1 MNPSGTTEPPVLV
14 PTREPAASTSAA
26 AAAAGARLRHA
37 AILAAVL
44 IIVGAVAGLV
54 PRWLH
59 RTALV
64 AETRALAIQSV
75 SVVSPVPGKAAVG
88 LTMPAEAKALV
99 EAPIYART
107 SGYLKRYLVDIGSQ
121 VKEGDLL
128 AEIDTPELNQE
139 LDQTRAQLAQAQA
152 ALALAKTTAA
162 RWADLLKTASV
173 SAQEAAEKQAD
184 LELKAAT
191 VEAARA
197 NVRRLEDLQ
206 SFERVTAPF
215 AGTITVRGT
224 DVGQLVTASSGR
236 ELFRLAQTTTLRVF
250 VRVPQAA
257 AQGVAAGQ
265 LAELTIPEMPGRVFP
280 ARIVRTSGTMSAD
293 SRTLLT
299 ELQVDNTKGEIL
311 AGTYVQVSL
320 TDARVDPVL
329 TLPANTLLFR
339 SEGTQV
345 GVVGAD
351 NKVALRHITLGRDL
365 GPTIEILGGVGPT
378 DRVILNPADSLVG
391 GTTVRVAEAAKEPAG
406 KAASTAASAK

>member
-1 MNPSGTTEPPVLV
+1 MNSSGTTQPPVAV
-14 PTREPAASTSAA
+14 PGRAPAASTSAA
-26 AAAAGARLRHA
+26 AAAASAKLRHA
-37 AILAAVL
+37 AIVVALL
-44 IIVGAVAGLV
+44 IVIGAVAGLV

-59 RTALV
+59 RTALR
-64 AETRALAIQSV
+64 AETRALAIQTV
-75 SVVSPVPGKAAVG
+75 SVVSPVPGKATVD

-139 LDQTRAQLAQAQA
+139 LEQARAQLAQAQA

-162 RWADLLKTASV
+162 RWAELLKTASV
-173 SAQEAAEKQAD
+173 SEQESAEKQAD

-197 NVRRLEDLQ
+197 NVRRLEELQ

-215 AGTITVRGT
+215 SGTITVRGT
-224 DVGQLVTASSGR
+224 DVGQLVSSGSGK
-236 ELFRLAQTTTLRVF
+236 ELFRLAQTSTLRVF

-257 AQGVAAGQ
+257 ALGVAPGQ
-265 LAELTIPEMPGRVFP
+265 TAELTIPEMPGRVFP
-280 ARIVRTSGTMSAD
+280 AKVVRTSGAMSAD

-299 ELQVDNTKGEIL
+299 ELQVDNSRGEIL
-311 AGTYVQVSL
+311 IGTYVQVRL
-320 TDARVDPVL
+320 KDARVDPAL
-329 TLPANTLLFR
+329 TLPANTLLFG

-345 GVVGAD
+345 GVVGPD
-351 NKVALRHITLGRDL
+351 NKVALRHVTLGRDL
-365 GPTIEILGGVGPT
+365 GPTIEILDGVGPT
-378 DRVILNPADSLVG
+378 DRVILNPADSLVS
-391 GTTVRVAEAAKEPAG
+391 GTTVRVAEPASNG
-406 KAASTAASAK
+406 SATAASAK

>member
-1 MNPSGTTEPPVLV
+1 MNSSGTTEPPVLV

-26 AAAAGARLRHA
+26 AAAAGAKLRHA
-37 AILAAVL
+37 ATLAAVL
-44 IIVGAVAGLV
+44 IVVGAVAGLV

-139 LDQTRAQLAQAQA
+139 LDQARAQLAQAQA

-162 RWADLLKTASV
+162 RWAELLKTASV
-173 SAQEAAEKQAD
+173 SAQEAAEKEAD

-224 DVGQLVTASSGR
+224 DIGQLVSSGSGQ
-236 ELFRLAQTTTLRVF
+236 ELFRLAQTGTLRVF

-257 AQGVAAGQ
+257 AQGVAPGQ
-265 LAELTIPEMPGRVFP
+265 VAELTIPEMPGRVFP
-280 ARIVRTSGTMSAD
+280 AKVVRTSGAMSAD

-299 ELQVDNTKGEIL
+299 ELQVDNSHGEIL
-311 AGTYVQVSL
+311 VGTYVQVSL
-320 TDARVDPVL
+320 TEARVAPVL

-365 GPTIEILGGVGPT
+365 GPTIEILGGVDPT

-391 GTTVRVAEAAKEPAG
+391 GTTVRVAEAAKEPSG
-406 KAASTAASAK
+406 KAAATAASAK

>member
-1 MNPSGTTEPPVLV
+1 MNSSGTTEPPVLV
-14 PTREPAASTSAA
+14 PTREPAASTSEAA
-26 AAAAGARLRHA
+26 VAASAKLRYA
-37 AILAAVL
+37 AIVATVL
-44 IIVGAVAGLV
+44 IVIGAVAGLV

-64 AETRALAIQSV
+64 AETRALAVQTV

-139 LDQTRAQLAQAQA
+139 LDQARAQLAQAQA

-173 SAQEAAEKQAD
+173 SEQEAAEKQAD

-224 DVGQLVTASSGR
+224 DIGQLVSSASGK
-236 ELFRLAQTTTLRVF
+236 ELFRLAQTGTLRVF
-250 VRVPQAA
+250 VCVPQAA
-257 AQGVAAGQ
+257 AQGVAPGQ
-265 LAELTIPEMPGRVFP
+265 MAELTIPEMPGRVFP
-280 ARIVRTSGTMSAD
+280 AKVVRTSGAMSAD

-299 ELQVDNTKGEIL
+299 ELQVDNSRGEIL
-311 AGTYVQVSL
+311 VGTFVQVNL
-320 TDARVDPVL
+320 TEARVAPVL

-351 NKVALRHITLGRDL
+351 NKVALRQVTLGRDL

>member
-1 MNPSGTTEPPVLV
+1 MNSSGTTEPPVLV

-26 AAAAGARLRHA
+26 AAAAGAKLRHA

-44 IIVGAVAGLV
+44 IVVGAVAGLV

-64 AETRALAIQSV
+64 AETRALAMQTV

-139 LDQTRAQLAQAQA
+139 LDQARAQLAQAQA

-173 SAQEAAEKQAD
+173 SEQEAAEKQAD

-224 DVGQLVTASSGR
+224 DIGQLVSSASGK
-236 ELFRLAQTTTLRVF
+236 ELFRLAQTGTLRVF
-250 VRVPQAA
+250 VCVPQAA
-257 AQGVAAGQ
+257 AQGVAPGQ
-265 LAELTIPEMPGRVFP
+265 MAELTIPEMPGRVFP
-280 ARIVRTSGTMSAD
+280 AKVVRTSGAMSAD

-299 ELQVDNTKGEIL
+299 ELQVDNSRGEIL
-311 AGTYVQVSL
+311 VGTYVQVSL
-320 TDARVDPVL
+320 TEAKVAPVL

-345 GVVGAD
+345 GVVDAD
-351 NKVALRHITLGRDL
+351 SKVTLRHITLGRDL
-365 GPTIEILGGVGPT
+365 GPTIEILGGVEPT

-406 KAASTAASAK
+406 KVASTAASAK

>member
-1 MNPSGTTEPPVLV
+1 M
-14 PTREPAASTSAA
+14 AASAK
-26 AAAAGARLRHA
+26 LRYA
-37 AILAAVL
+37 AIVATVL
-44 IIVGAVAGLV
+44 IVIGAVAGLV

-64 AETRALAIQSV
+64 AETRALAVQTV

-139 LDQTRAQLAQAQA
+139 LDQARAQLAQAQA

-173 SAQEAAEKQAD
+173 SEQEAAEKQAD

-224 DVGQLVTASSGR
+224 DIGQLVSSASGK
-236 ELFRLAQTTTLRVF
+236 ELFRLAQTGTLRVF
-250 VRVPQAA
+250 VCVPQAA
-257 AQGVAAGQ
+257 AQGVAPGQ
-265 LAELTIPEMPGRVFP
+265 MAELTIPEMPGRVFP
-280 ARIVRTSGTMSAD
+280 AKVVRTSGAMSAD

-299 ELQVDNTKGEIL
+299 ELQVDNSRGEIL
-311 AGTYVQVSL
+311 VGTFVQVNL
-320 TDARVDPVL
+320 TEARVAPVL

-351 NKVALRHITLGRDL
+351 NKVALRQVTLGRDL